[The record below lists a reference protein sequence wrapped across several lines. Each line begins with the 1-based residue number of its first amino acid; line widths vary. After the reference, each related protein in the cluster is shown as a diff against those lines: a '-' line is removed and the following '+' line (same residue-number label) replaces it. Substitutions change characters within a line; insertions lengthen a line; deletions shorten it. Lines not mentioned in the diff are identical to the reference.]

1 MPKVSVVMPT
11 YNGQLYIEKAVN
23 SVLSQTLTDL
33 ELLIVDDGSKD
44 ETPVLLANIAS
55 KDSRVKVITRASAS
69 GGPTIPKNQALSQ
82 VNSPYVCFLDHDDYY
97 HPDKLAQMCAGM
109 DAHPEWVAAFHDL
122 QLVDADEQ
130 PFLGTYLSNAEFLT
144 NAVDYLQPLQDE
156 WFDLGAGF
164 YAFMSLRYAGMH
176 TDSVILAPQRLL
188 ADPVSFRLRFRG
200 SDDTDLWLRV
210 GSQGAVGF
218 LNSVLAY
225 YRQHDNNLSSD
236 KVAMAENGLD
246 LHRDNYL
253 RAKSFFT
260 GSQLQQYR
268 RKLVSYQSDFA
279 YFLYKDKQFV
289 KARAVYSDLIKQG
302 VIVDGLKGAAK
313 TVVFQLMN
321 SLGSG
326 K

>member
-1 MPKVSVVMPT
+1 MPT

-23 SVLSQTLTDL
+23 SVLSQTMADF

-44 ETPVLLANIAS
+44 ETPTILAAIA
-55 KDSRVKVITRASAS
+55 KNDPRVKVITRASAS

-97 HPDKLAQMCAGM
+97 HPDKLAQMCLGM

-122 QLVDADEQ
+122 QLVDADEK
-130 PFLGTYLSNAEFLT
+130 PYSNTYLSNAEFLT
-144 NAVDYLQPLQDE
+144 VAADYLQPLKDG
-156 WFDLGAGF
+156 WFDCGADF
-164 YAFMSLRYAGMH
+164 YIFMSLRYAGMH

-200 SDDTDLWLRV
+200 SDDTDLWLRA

-218 LNSVLAY
+218 LNTVLAY

-236 KVAMAENGLD
+236 KVAMAENGLE

-253 RAKSFFT
+253 RAKPLFT
-260 GSQLQQYR
+260 RRQLVQYR
-268 RKLVSYQSDFA
+268 RKLNSYQSGLA
-279 YFLYKDKQFV
+279 YFLYKDKQFS
-289 KARAVYSDLIKQG
+289 KARAVYADLTKQG
-302 VIVDGLKGAAK
+302 VVIDGLRGIAK
-313 TVVFQLMN
+313 TLVFQVMN
-321 SLGSG
+321 KLGSA
-326 K
+326 